1 MRIIVVVEYFKI
13 MNSCVNFIISII
25 NYIVTNIR
33 IFIGVSFVTY
43 IITFHQNK
51 YKMHRRYSSNHVCS
65 HFGMILNKVYWFSY
79 FKFTLAPYT
88 IKMRQVCIPNVPT
101 LDNRMQNK
109 RDTPCS
115 RTLLNVVRTVSGLPF

>member
-43 IITFHQNK
+43 IITFHQNNIK
-51 YKMHRRYSSNHVCS
+51 YIGV
-65 HFGMILNKVYWFSY
+65 ILQ
-79 FKFTLAPYT
+79 T
-88 IKMRQVCIPNVPT
+88 MRVHI
-101 LDNRMQNK
+101 LE
-109 RDTPCS
+109 
-115 RTLLNVVRTVSGLPF
+115 